1 MLWSIHV
8 ARRQALALFF
18 VTALS
23 FAASAQSSARLDV
36 PYVPTPPSVV
46 KRMLELAQVGED
58 DFVLDLGSGDGRIAI
73 AAARDFGARAL
84 GVDLD
89 PQRIKE
95 ANENAAKAGV
105 TDRVAF
111 RQQNLF
117 ETSIKDAKVI
127 TMYLLSGV
135 NLQLR
140 PRLLE
145 ELRPGTRL
153 VSHAFSMGE
162 WQPDVQERVD
172 GRDVFLW
179 IVPAKAAGQWTV
191 RDGSRNFTMQVE
203 QSFQE
208 LKGSATI
215 DGRSVPVVNAKLNG
229 DQIAFTVDIAGK
241 PETFQGKVTGDRMEA
256 TGGPVATKREW
267 SATRE
272 KKG

>member
-1 MLWSIHV
+1 MLWSIYV
-8 ARRQALALFF
+8 ARRQALALVF

-23 FAASAQSSARLDV
+23 FAVCAQPSARLDV

-46 KRMLELAQVGED
+46 KRMLELAQVSKD

-73 AAARDFGARAL
+73 AAAKDFGARAL

-117 ETSIKDAKVI
+117 ETSIKDANVI

-215 DGRSVPVVNAKLNG
+215 DGRSVSVMNAKLNG
-229 DQIAFTVDIAGK
+229 DQIAFTLEIGGK
-241 PETFQGKVTGDRMEA
+241 PETFQGKVAGDKMDA
-256 TGGPVATKREW
+256 AAGPVATKRDW
-267 SATRE
+267 SATRD